1 MAVHEY
7 ISQEAQD
14 LQRELSNGMHPNLVQ
29 LLAFTP
35 VDERL
40 EEIAAWCGIPIDA
53 YVDEEGMKKLC
64 KILTDNLI
72 LKRESP
78 NGIIIVQ

>member
-7 ISQEAQD
+7 ISEEAQE
-14 LQRELSNGMHPNLVQ
+14 LQRELSNGMHPHLVQ

-40 EEIAAWCGIPIDA
+40 EEIAAWCDLEIDS
-53 YVDEEGMKKLC
+53 YVDEEGMKSLC
-64 KILTDNLI
+64 KLLTDRLI
-72 LKRESP
+72 FKREDP
-78 NGIIIVQ
+78 NAPLIIQ